1 MTMTDMARD
10 SIDMKLLGAWQRDLP
25 LVPRPF
31 AVLAAHL
38 ETSEPDVINRL
49 KRLCRSGAVSRVG
62 GVVRPNVIGAST
74 LAAMAA
80 PDLQVEE
87 IAAVIGEEPG
97 VNHSYLRE
105 NKQNLWFV
113 VTGPDR
119 DHVTQSL
126 ARISKRAGRRVFD
139 LRLERSYHIDLGFPL
154 DGWGAKHCEAIDA
167 PARCAA
173 FEPRQGDAQLMQALT
188 HGLPLGPYPFR
199 SIAEALGRS
208 EANVIARLTQL
219 RAAEVITR
227 LGVIVRHRALGW
239 RSNAMVV
246 WDVSPDGID
255 RAGATLAA
263 IPGVNLCYRRTRLKG
278 EWPYNLYCMVH
289 AKARADALK
298 IITLA
303 SEAARLTDCPRQIL
317 FSSRCFK
324 QTGAMLTAPK
334 EAA

>member
-1 MTMTDMARD
+1 MGRD
-10 SIDMKLLGAWQRDLP
+10 SIDMRLLGDWQRDLP

-38 ETSEPDVINRL
+38 ETREADVINRL
-49 KRLCRSGAVSRVG
+49 KGLCRSGAVSRVG

-80 PDLQVEE
+80 SDLQVEE

-105 NKQNLWFV
+105 NKLNLWFV
-113 VTGPDR
+113 ATGPDR

-126 ARISKRAGRRVFD
+126 ARISKRTGRRVFD
-139 LRLERSYHIDLGFPL
+139 FRLERSYHIDLGFPL
-154 DGWGAKHCEAIDA
+154 DGRGTKYCEAIDA
-167 PARCAA
+167 QTRCAT
-173 FEPRQGDAQLMQALT
+173 FEPRQGDAQLIQALT
-188 HGLPLGPYPFR
+188 HGLPLEPEPFR

-208 EANVIARLTQL
+208 EASVIARLTQL

-227 LGVIVRHRALGW
+227 VGVIVRHRALGW

-255 RAGATLAA
+255 RAGAALAA
-263 IPGVNLCYRRTRLKG
+263 IPGINLCYRRTRFEG
-278 EWPYNLYCMVH
+278 DWPYNLYCLVH
-289 AKARADALK
+289 AKARGDALK
-298 IITLA
+298 IITEA

>member
-1 MTMTDMARD
+1 MTDMGRD
-10 SIDMKLLGAWQRDLP
+10 SIDMRLLGDWQRDLP

-38 ETSEPDVINRL
+38 ETREADVINRL
-49 KRLCRSGAVSRVG
+49 KGLCRSGAVSRVG

-80 PDLQVEE
+80 SDLQVEE

-105 NKQNLWFV
+105 NKLNLWFV
-113 VTGPDR
+113 ATGPDR

-126 ARISKRAGRRVFD
+126 ARISKRTGRRVFD
-139 LRLERSYHIDLGFPL
+139 FRLERSYHIDLGFPL
-154 DGWGAKHCEAIDA
+154 DGRGTKYCEAIDA
-167 PARCAA
+167 PTRCAT
-173 FEPRQGDAQLMQALT
+173 FEPRQGDAQLIQALT
-188 HGLPLGPYPFR
+188 HGLPLEPEPFR

-208 EANVIARLTQL
+208 EASVIARLTQL

-227 LGVIVRHRALGW
+227 VGVIVRHRALGW

-255 RAGATLAA
+255 RAGAALAA
-263 IPGVNLCYRRTRLKG
+263 IPGINLCYRRTRFEG
-278 EWPYNLYCMVH
+278 DWPYNLYCLVH
-289 AKARADALK
+289 AKARGDALK
-298 IITLA
+298 IITQA

>member
-1 MTMTDMARD
+1 MGHD
-10 SIDMKLLGAWQRDLP
+10 SIDMRLLGDWQRDLP

-31 AVLAAHL
+31 ANLAAHL
-38 ETSEPDVINRL
+38 ETREADVINRL
-49 KRLCRSGAVSRVG
+49 KGLCRSGAVSRVG

-80 PDLQVEE
+80 SDLQVEE

-105 NKQNLWFV
+105 NKLNLWFV
-113 VTGPDR
+113 ATGPDR

-126 ARISKRAGRRVFD
+126 ARISKRTGRRVFD
-139 LRLERSYHIDLGFPL
+139 FRLERSYHIDLGFPL
-154 DGWGAKHCEAIDA
+154 DGRGAKYCEAIDA
-167 PARCAA
+167 PTRCAT
-173 FEPRQGDAQLMQALT
+173 FERRQGDALLIQALT
-188 HGLPLGPYPFR
+188 HGLPLEPEPFC

-208 EANVIARLTQL
+208 EASVIARLTQL

-263 IPGVNLCYRRTRLKG
+263 IPGVNLCYRRTRVEG
-278 EWPYNLYCMVH
+278 DWPYNLYCMVH
-289 AKARADALK
+289 AKARANALK
-298 IITLA
+298 IITQA

>member
-1 MTMTDMARD
+1 
-10 SIDMKLLGAWQRDLP
+10 
-25 LVPRPF
+25 
-31 AVLAAHL
+31 
-38 ETSEPDVINRL
+38 
-49 KRLCRSGAVSRVG
+49 
-62 GVVRPNVIGAST
+62 
-74 LAAMAA
+74 
-80 PDLQVEE
+80 
-87 IAAVIGEEPG
+87 
-97 VNHSYLRE
+97 
-105 NKQNLWFV
+105 
-113 VTGPDR
+113 
-119 DHVTQSL
+119 
-126 ARISKRAGRRVFD
+126 
-139 LRLERSYHIDLGFPL
+139 
-154 DGWGAKHCEAIDA
+154 
-167 PARCAA
+167 
-173 FEPRQGDAQLMQALT
+173 
-188 HGLPLGPYPFR
+188 LPLGPYPFR

-208 EANVIARLTQL
+208 EASVIARLTQL

>member
-1 MTMTDMARD
+1 MVHD
-10 SIDMKLLGAWQRDLP
+10 SIDMRLLGDWQRDLP

-38 ETSEPDVINRL
+38 ETGEADVINRL
-49 KRLCRSGAVSRVG
+49 KGLCRSGAVSRVG
-62 GVVRPNVIGAST
+62 GIVRPNVIGAST

-80 PDLQVEE
+80 SDLQVED

-105 NKQNLWFV
+105 NKLNLWFV
-113 VTGPDR
+113 ATGPDR

-126 ARISKRAGRRVFD
+126 DRISRRTGLHVFD

-154 DGWGAKHCEAIDA
+154 DGRGAKHCEAIDA
-167 PARCAA
+167 PTRCAT
-173 FEPRQGDAQLMQALT
+173 FELRQGDAELIQALT
-188 HGLPLGPYPFR
+188 HGLPLEPEPFC
-199 SIAEALGRS
+199 SIAEALGWS
-208 EANVIARLTQL
+208 EASVIVRLTQL

-246 WDVSPDGID
+246 WDVSPDSID

-263 IPGVNLCYRRTRLKG
+263 VPGVNLCYRRRRFEG
-278 EWPYNLYCMVH
+278 DWPYNLYCLVH
-289 AKARADALK
+289 AKERANALK
-298 IITLA
+298 IITQA